1 MIIENNSLE
10 VLRECYYIKNDKL
23 NAMVSNNLYL
33 SVVVTNACQC
43 NCPYCINSLTD
54 RTLQMPFEKGTANI
68 KKAVEEFGI
77 KEAVILGGEPTL
89 YPHIIELIHFLKEE
103 CKLRKVGFTTN
114 GIKLK
119 DEKFL
124 KDLINTGIDFINVSY
139 HNHGEFLSC
148 VEMSTIYSTFCATR
162 LPHQKLRINT
172 NIWKGNHDDID
183 SLITFLKQISLMCD
197 EIRVSNII
205 RKDNFSVNPNAVD
218 AAEKMYMTDKEYE
231 LLFTQLIERYSGA
244 YTIIHNPAALGFVN
258 YYLIPTWKPI
268 IINWNID
275 SKVSEQVCENNL
287 GDNKI
292 HTIKCLVTGDIS
304 LSWNVNNIVNI

>member
-10 VLRECYYIKNDKL
+10 VLRECHYIKNDKL

-68 KKAVEEFGI
+68 KKAVDEFGI

-89 YPHIIELIHFLKEE
+89 YPHLIELIKFLKND

-119 DEKFL
+119 DEQFL
-124 KDLINTGIDFINVSY
+124 KDLVNTGIDFINVSY
-139 HNHGEFLSC
+139 HNHDEFLSP
-148 VEMSTIYSTFCATR
+148 VELSKIYYTFVDIR
-162 LPHQKLRINT
+162 KPHQKLRINT
-172 NIWKGNHDDID
+172 NVWKGNHDDIA
-183 SLITFLKQISLMCD
+183 SLITFISQISLFCD

-218 AAEKMYMTDKEYE
+218 KAEEMYMKDEDYE
-231 LLFTQLIERYSGA
+231 LLFTQLIERYSRN
-244 YTIIHNPAALGFVN
+244 YTIIHNSLALGFVN
-258 YYLIPTWKPI
+258 YYLIPSSTPI

-304 LSWNVNNIVNI
+304 LSWNINNIVNI